1 MAQAA
6 RNLLMDLDKQADR
19 FRFLIRD
26 RDSKFSAA
34 FDAVFAAAGIE
45 AVKIPPRAPPGSRWH
60 SAPWWAGIG
69 GLATLLATVIAIV
82 TWWFPRGQDSS
93 APAPTGSAGGTGSPS
108 AFDGPLPVTVLAGGS
123 SPGCE
128 APGRYYVPLSID
140 EIKSVM
146 PMPPPDFHTA
156 NNGQTYVDYVG
167 ALEAWVTSANGW
179 PETDWIRFSVEG
191 NSSRVSILTGL
202 RVNLI
207 SRAQL
212 ASKTVLSLEECG
224 GIGVPRPFI
233 ADFSTTP
240 PRIQALPGTTEDA
253 DGNTVKTKPA
263 TFPLTVSDTDP
274 EIFELTVGPGP
285 ECDCLWT
292 ATLSYT
298 QGGESYTALIDD
310 HGKPFH
316 GVPTDH
322 LPTYSL
328 VNGTLDGP

>member
-1 MAQAA
+1 
-6 RNLLMDLDKQADR
+6 
-19 FRFLIRD
+19 
-26 RDSKFSAA
+26 
-34 FDAVFAAAGIE
+34 
-45 AVKIPPRAPPGSRWH
+45 
-60 SAPWWAGIG
+60 
-69 GLATLLATVIAIV
+69 
-82 TWWFPRGQDSS
+82 
-93 APAPTGSAGGTGSPS
+93 
-108 AFDGPLPVTVLAGGS
+108 
-123 SPGCE
+123 
-128 APGRYYVPLSID
+128 VPLSID

-146 PMPPPDFHTA
+146 PMPPPDFRGG
-156 NNGQTYVDYVG
+156 NDQTYVDYVG
-167 ALEAWVTSANGW
+167 ALEAWVTSVSGW

-207 SRAQL
+207 SRAPL

-240 PRIQALPGTTEDA
+240 PRVQALPGTTEDA
-253 DGNTVKTKPA
+253 DGNTVKTKPV
-263 TFPLTVSDTDP
+263 TFPFTVSDTDP

-322 LPTYSL
+322 VPTYSL